1 MDHVYY
7 RWPRSTYRPTF
18 DRQSTDSW
26 PMHHPICTH
35 LSVDCR
41 PIYRST
47 IDRLSADTWADMCT
61 NFYRSTVGRFIGP
74 LSADLSVDYRPIVG
88 RLSTDSRPIYR
99 PICRPRPPIVQM
111 IRKFD
116 SNLPTRQYPKNKK
129 NRQIALSVSVWSFKN
144 NRYLYVERSVWNSK
158 ILLWDST
165 TKQYSCLL
173 YLVCCY
179 KTLTLKQLFCL
190 WKNCHKFGRTF

>member
-1 MDHVYY
+1 MCTIGGLGRHIGRQSTDILVDY
-7 RWPRSTYRPTF
+7 RSAIDRLLVESRPIF

-47 IDRLSADTWADMCT
+47 IDRLSADAWADMCT
-61 NFYRSTVGRFIGP
+61 NFYRSTVGRSI
-74 LSADLSVDYRPIVG
+74 G
-88 RLSTDSRPIYR
+88 RLSTDSRPIYRPMYRPMYR

-144 NRYLYVERSVWNSK
+144 NRYLYVKRSVWNSK
-158 ILLWDST
+158 NSTLRFDHETILLLTVFSLLLQNSDS
-165 TKQYSCLL
+165 
-173 YLVCCY
+173 
-179 KTLTLKQLFCL
+179 
-190 WKNCHKFGRTF
+190 

>member
-1 MDHVYY
+1 MYY
-7 RWPRSTYRPTF
+7 RWPRSTYRPTI
-18 DRQSTDSW
+18 DRYIGRLSVGNRPTIGRKSTDIRLIVDQCITRYVHIYRSTVGRCMSW
-26 PMHHPICTH
+26 YVHQF

-47 IDRLSADTWADMCT
+47 
-61 NFYRSTVGRFIGP
+61 VGRSI
-74 LSADLSVDYRPIVG
+74 G
-88 RLSTDSRPIYR
+88 RLSTDSR

-111 IRKFD
+111 TRKFD

-179 KTLTLKQLFCL
+179 KTDS
-190 WKNCHKFGRTF
+190 

>member
-1 MDHVYY
+1 MASVDIIGQQSTDILVDY
-7 RWPRSTYRPTF
+7 RSAIDRLLVESRPIF

-41 PIYRST
+41 PIY
-47 IDRLSADTWADMCT
+47 
-61 NFYRSTVGRFIGP
+61 
-74 LSADLSVDYRPIVG
+74 
-88 RLSTDSRPIYR
+88 
-99 PICRPRPPIVQM
+99 RPRPPIVQM

-144 NRYLYVERSVWNSK
+144 NCYLYVERSVWNSK
-158 ILLWDST
+158 ILLYDST

-173 YLVCCY
+173 YLVCCH